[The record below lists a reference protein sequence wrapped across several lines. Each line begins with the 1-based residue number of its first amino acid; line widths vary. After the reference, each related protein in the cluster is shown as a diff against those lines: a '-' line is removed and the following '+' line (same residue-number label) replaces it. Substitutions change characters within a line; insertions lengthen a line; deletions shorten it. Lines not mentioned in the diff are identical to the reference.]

1 MPISM
6 PLNDNFAQAKKKKN
20 QTALMKKAFDLK
32 LKNLQKNQQ
41 LCASL
46 MQKTNQ
52 KLAGKG
58 IRRKEQL
65 LQDLPALELP
75 CKTIEDLLKAL

>member
-32 LKNLQKNQQ
+32 LKNLQKKPAAMCIINAENKSKACWQ
-41 LCASL
+41 
-46 MQKTNQ
+46 
-52 KLAGKG
+52 G
-58 IRRKEQL
+58 ITEQL

-75 CKTIEDLLKAL
+75 YKTIEDLMKAL